1 MLEIRNDNRMN
12 APASLVTQPVELL
25 RDDQETEVLD
35 FLAANP
41 SLSFV
46 MTGWIKDNGLV
57 NKLNRGSFYA
67 TRNGL
72 GHIDGVALI
81 GHVTCF
87 DTNSDAACAAFADL
101 ARNNSETFLLL
112 GEEQRLS
119 RFMSFYAPDSTRSH
133 STSRQLLFEQRSR
146 VNCESTV
153 PDLRRATLEELDLIV
168 PVHAQMAFEQ
178 SGVNPLDVDAAG
190 FRDRCARRI
199 QQGRIWVCVENG
211 QLVFKADVVIDVPD
225 VNYLEG
231 VYLRPESR
239 GRGLASACVRQL
251 TNVLL
256 AHTKSVCLL
265 TEENESA
272 AQACYLRA
280 GFKLREYYQTVFL
293 QQETS
298 GSDN

>member
-1 MLEIRNDNRMN
+1 MLEIRNDNRI
-12 APASLVTQPVELL
+12 APPPALMAQSVELL
-25 RDDQETEVLD
+25 KDEQEAEVLD

-67 TRNGL
+67 TRNEL
-72 GHIDGVALI
+72 GHIEGVAVI

-101 ARNNSETFLLL
+101 ARSHSDTFLML

-119 RFMSFYAPDSTRSH
+119 RFMKFYSADSKQSHRSTR
-133 STSRQLLFEQRSR
+133 QMLFEQRSR
-146 VNCESTV
+146 QHCETTV
-153 PDLRRATLEELDLIV
+153 PDLRRATLEDLELIV

-178 SGVNPLDVDAAG
+178 SGVNPLEVDAAG

-199 QQGRIWVCVENG
+199 QQGRVWVCIESG
-211 QLVFKADVVIDVPD
+211 QLVFKADVVIDVPE

-239 GRGLASACVRQL
+239 GRGLASACMRQL

-265 TEENESA
+265 TEEHESA

-280 GFKLREYYQTVFL
+280 GFKLREFYQTVFL
-293 QQETS
+293 QPEAS
-298 GSDN
+298 ESDN